1 MASLREQGKF
11 PKGKFT
17 LPLKK
22 KRKENKFWGIGFSK
36 TSLKTAMN
44 HLIES
49 YYLNVGNVTM
59 N

>member
-1 MASLREQGKF
+1 MKQGTF

-17 LPLKK
+17 FPLKK
-22 KRKENKFWGIGFSK
+22 GKENKFWGIGFCK

-44 HLIES
+44 HLIEG
-49 YYLNVGNVTM
+49 YYLDAGNVTM